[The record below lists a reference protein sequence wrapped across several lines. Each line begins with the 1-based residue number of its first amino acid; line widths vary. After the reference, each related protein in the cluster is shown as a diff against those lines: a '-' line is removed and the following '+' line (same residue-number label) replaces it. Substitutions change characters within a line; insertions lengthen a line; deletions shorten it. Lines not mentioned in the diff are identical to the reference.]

1 MNLKTSMLI
10 GLAGVALAAAV
21 PATAEETLKVGTV
34 APEKS
39 PWGQVIPRG
48 RRCSRRRPM
57 AP

>member
-1 MNLKTSMLI
+1 MNLKTSMLL

-39 PWGQVIPRG
+39 PWGQV
-48 RRCSRRRPM
+48 M
-57 AP
+57 TNWQ